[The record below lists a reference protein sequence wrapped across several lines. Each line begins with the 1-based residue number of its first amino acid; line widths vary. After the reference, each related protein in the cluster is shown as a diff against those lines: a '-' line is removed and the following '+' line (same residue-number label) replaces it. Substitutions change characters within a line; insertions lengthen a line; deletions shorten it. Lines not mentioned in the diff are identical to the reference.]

1 MMRRAWPLLCVV
13 LAACGGARQ
22 VVRLETGEGASQV
35 HVPRDAEAAPLAVDE
50 DDFEAGV
57 QELARHV
64 RPSPRPQDA
73 ARRLFEMDAR
83 AGTYTYESRS
93 RRITPVGQGAP
104 LEAELPEGE
113 VALTRAYLSWCE
125 RTGRKG
131 DCLRLLVESPSDT
144 GDGRFALAL
153 ALARGA
159 VLEEMLEAFK
169 DMADPEAMVSA
180 VLWTM
185 TMYAILW
192 TVPEP
197 LSKGL
202 AAAMTASLIV
212 YVGLDTFRGLIL
224 GFRQLWEDAERA
236 RNFGELRDAGER
248 YGKVMGRN
256 AARAFAMLAM
266 AAMGSTPT
274 AFAAKLPKLPGAAQ
288 ATVRAEAQAGLVYGA
303 VGQVEMVAVTADG
316 VTVALAPGAVA
327 MAARGSSVEGTA
339 AASPP
344 PGVRAWKSFS
354 GFKKAMGKAGPGK
367 QWHHIVEQTPG
378 NVQRFGPESL
388 HNARNVVPLDE
399 ALHTRVS
406 AFFSSIQQE
415 VTGSRSLTVR
425 QWLSTRSYD
434 TQRDFGLQAIE
445 KVQQGIWGARK

>member
-1 MMRRAWPLLCVV
+1 MMPRRWWPLLCVV

-22 VVRLETGEGASQV
+22 VVRLETGEGAARV

-50 DDFEAGV
+50 DDFQEAV
-57 QELARHV
+57 AELALEV
-64 RPSPRPQDA
+64 RPPARPQEV

-83 AGTYTYESRS
+83 AGTYAYEPRS
-93 RRITPVGQGAP
+93 RRITPVDRSEG
-104 LEAELPEGE
+104 LEVELPEGE
-113 VALTRAYLSWCE
+113 VALTRAYLAWCE

-131 DCLRLLVESPSDT
+131 DCLRLLVESPTVT
-144 GDGRFALAL
+144 GDGRFALAM

-169 DMADPEAMVSA
+169 DMTDPEAMVSA

-185 TMYAILW
+185 ATYAILW

-197 LSKGL
+197 LTKGV
-202 AAAMTASLIV
+202 AAVMTASLIV

-224 GFRQLWEDAERA
+224 GFRRLWEESERA
-236 RNFGELRDAGER
+236 GSFDELRDAGER

-288 ATVRAEAQAGLVYGA
+288 AVVRAEAQAGLVYGA
-303 VGQVEMVAVTADG
+303 VRQVEMVAVTAEG

-327 MAARGSSVEGTA
+327 MAAHGASTSSVALPVG
-339 AASPP
+339 
-344 PGVRAWKSFS
+344 GRAWKSFS

-406 AFFSSIQQE
+406 AFYSSISE
-415 VTGSRSLTVR
+415 GITRSSRLTVR
-425 QWLSTRSYD
+425 QWLSTQSYEA
-434 TQRDFGLQAIE
+434 QRDFGLLAIE
-445 KVQQGIWGARK
+445 NIRKGLWR

>member
-1 MMRRAWPLLCVV
+1 MLPRRWWPLLCVV

-22 VVRLETGEGASQV
+22 VVRLETREGAPRI
-35 HVPRDAEAAPLAVDE
+35 HNPRDADATPIAMDE
-50 DDFEAGV
+50 DDFQEAV
-57 QELARHV
+57 AELARAV
-64 RPSPRPQDA
+64 RPPARPQEA

-83 AGTYTYESRS
+83 SGTYAYEPRS
-93 RRITPVGQGAP
+93 RRITPVDRSEG

-113 VALTRAYLSWCE
+113 VALTRAYLAWCE
-125 RTGRKG
+125 RTGGKG
-131 DCLRLLVESPSDT
+131 DCLRLLVESPTVT
-144 GDGRFALAL
+144 GDGRFTLAM

-185 TMYAILW
+185 ATYAILW

-197 LSKGL
+197 LTKGV
-202 AAAMTASLIV
+202 AAVMTASLIV
-212 YVGLDTFRGLIL
+212 YVGLDTFKGLIL
-224 GFRQLWEDAERA
+224 GFRRLWEESERA
-236 RNFGELRDAGER
+236 GSFDELRDAGER

-288 ATVRAEAQAGLVYGA
+288 AVVRAEAQAGLVYGA
-303 VGQVEMVAVTADG
+303 VGQVEMVAVTAEG
-316 VTVALAPGAVA
+316 ITVALAPGAVA
-327 MAARGSSVEGTA
+327 MAAHGASTSSVALPAG
-339 AASPP
+339 
-344 PGVRAWKSFS
+344 GRDWKSFS

-406 AFFSSIQQE
+406 GFYSSIQQE
-415 VTGSRSLTVR
+415 ITGSRSLTVR
-425 QWLSTRSYD
+425 QWLSAKSYEA
-434 TQRDFGLQAIE
+434 QRDFGLQAIE
-445 KVQQGIWGARK
+445 KVQKGIWGAGT